1 MPAAHNHN
9 RRPRLI
15 AATALAA
22 AAGIAFV
29 APDGGLHPRQARGAS
44 VSQLGSE
51 LNSKQAQLNANQAQ
65 EQQLSS
71 SLADLDQ
78 QIHTLTGQI
87 ALVQSRE
94 AEVQATLAADR
105 ARLARAKAALQT
117 ERHRAAELRHALS
130 HARHVLSVE
139 LVAQYERPQPSLVSV
154 VLEANGFNQLLEQLR
169 DLGNAENQ
177 EQAAITVTRRAKAKA
192 EAEAARI
199 GLLAARDQSLTAG
212 TETQARALAGMNQ
225 LLQSR
230 ESALGDVQAARQAAL
245 GAAQARGSQLQTAI
259 AHVRAEQQAAE
270 QAAAAAAAAAAARAA
285 AAQQAASQES
295 TAATSTATSVS
306 AVPSGGWAIP
316 ESIVMCESGGQNLP
330 PNSAGASGFYQI
342 IPSTWRLFG
351 GSGPAAYL
359 ASKSE
364 QDAVA
369 SRIWAG
375 GSGAS
380 DWVCAGIV
388 GIG

>member
-1 MPAAHNHN
+1 M
-9 RRPRLI
+9 
-15 AATALAA
+15 T
-22 AAGIAFV
+22 
-29 APDGGLHPRQARGAS
+29 PDGGLHPRQARGAS

-71 SLADLDQ
+71 SLAGVDQ
-78 QIHTLTGQI
+78 QIHTLMGQI
-87 ALVQSRE
+87 ALVESRE

-117 ERHRAAELRHALS
+117 ERHRAAELRHALI

-139 LVAQYERPQPSLVSV
+139 LVAEYERPQPSLVSV
-154 VLEANGFNQLLEQLR
+154 VLEANGFNQLLEQLK

-199 GLLAARDQSLTAG
+199 GLLAAKDQSLTAG
-212 TETQARALAGMNQ
+212 TETQARALVGMNQ

-245 GAAQARGSQLQTAI
+245 GAAQARGSELQTAI
-259 AHVRAEQQAAE
+259 DHVRAEQQAAE
-270 QAAAAAAAAAAARAA
+270 QAAAAAAAAQAA
-285 AAQQAASQES
+285 AAQHAASQES

-330 PNSAGASGFYQI
+330 PNSAGASGYYQI
-342 IPSTWRLFG
+342 IPGTWRLFG
-351 GSGPAAYL
+351 GTGPAAYL
-359 ASKSE
+359 APKSE